1 MTSSEA
7 LGFIGTLLMRMMG
20 VQLVV
25 ADSVPMGERQRE
37 YVMRQRE
44 WYEQQ
49 QDSLEIDHLLDNV
62 MKEGGDDD

>member
-7 LGFIGTLLMRMMG
+7 LGFIGTLLMRMMS
-20 VQLVV
+20 VLLVV
-25 ADSVPMGERQRE
+25 ADSVPMGEKQRE

-44 WYEQQ
+44 WYETQ

-62 MKEGGDDD
+62 MKEGGDD